1 MKHFIEEHS
10 GLGLF
15 LGCVVDIPRV
25 YESIAHKDRI
35 RKIMDLVATSKF
47 GYGVIF
53 DGAPSFAEAECVI
66 LYLVKDD
73 LGIVDLVF
81 NHSNLILSLIQ
92 S

>member
-66 LYLVKDD
+66 HHLVTDNLNTLD
-73 LGIVDLVF
+73 LIVRIGLFDE
-81 NHSNLILSLIQ
+81 
-92 S
+92 

>member
-53 DGAPSFAEAECVI
+53 DGTPSFAEAECVI
-66 LYLVKDD
+66 HH
-73 LGIVDLVF
+73 IVIDNL
-81 NHSNLILSLIQ
+81 NTLNLIVRIGLFDE
-92 S
+92 